1 MMPHI
6 VIYRHQLFQPSEVFI
21 TRQSGALK
29 SFTPVYCGRTCH
41 GEPPTGRQVLT
52 LPRSRP
58 WVYAAQALFRNQK
71 TLIEKLRPFNPVLI
85 HAQFGVEGVYALPM
99 AKALKVPLITTF
111 RGFDATYTTA
121 SLLTAGKVSWIN
133 YVLYR
138 SELARRGDL
147 FLCVSEFLR
156 AKIIER
162 GFPADRSVTHYT
174 GIDVEA
180 IEPRYERDSSVILH
194 VARLVEKKGTRYL
207 LQAFARVRQAVPDA
221 QLVIIGDGPLRHELE
236 SMAFRLGIAGSVTFL
251 GTQPNPV
258 VMRWMHTARI
268 FCLPSVT
275 AHSGDAEG
283 LPTSHQEAGA
293 AGIPVVATRHS
304 GNPELIFDGVNGYL
318 VPEKDPV
325 ALAER
330 LVQLLKDPGRCRS
343 MGLAGRREIEE
354 RFNIRKQNRRL
365 EELYLGLLNRP

>member
-21 TRQSGALK
+21 TRQSGALN
-29 SFTPVYCGRTCH
+29 SFTPVYCGRTSH
-41 GEPPTGRQVLT
+41 GAPPESREVLT
-52 LPRSRP
+52 LPKSQP
-58 WVYAAQALFRNQK
+58 WVYLTQALFRNQK
-71 TLIEKLRPFNPVLI
+71 TLVDRLRPFNPVLI

-99 AKALKVPLITTF
+99 AQALKIPLVTTF

-121 SLLTAGKVSWIN
+121 ALLTAGKVSWIN
-133 YVLYR
+133 YALHR
-138 SELARRGDL
+138 SELARSGDL
-147 FLCVSEFLR
+147 FLCVSDFLR
-156 AKIIER
+156 DQVLKR
-162 GFPADRSVTHYT
+162 GFPADRTVTHYT

-180 IEPRYERDSSVILH
+180 IEPHYERDSSAILH

-207 LQAFARVRQAVPDA
+207 LQAFVRVRQAVPA
-221 QLVIIGDGPLRHELE
+221 AELVIIGDGPLRRELE
-236 SMAFRLGIAGSVTFL
+236 SLAERLGIAGRVKFL

-258 VMRWMHTARI
+258 VMQWMHEARI

-293 AGIPVVATRHS
+293 AGLPIVATRHS
-304 GNPELIFDGVNGYL
+304 GNPELIRDGVNGYL
-318 VPEKDPV
+318 VPEKDTQ
-325 ALAER
+325 ALAGR
-330 LVQLLKDPGRCRS
+330 LIELLKDPERCRS
-343 MGLAGRREIEE
+343 MGLAGRREIEA

-365 EELYLGLLNRP
+365 EELYLGLLNRS

>member
-1 MMPHI
+1 MQPNI
-6 VIYRHQLFQPSEVFI
+6 IIYRHQLFRPSEVFI
-21 TRQSGALK
+21 TRQSGSLNA
-29 SFTPVYCGRTCH
+29 FTPVYCGRTRH
-41 GEPPTGRQVLT
+41 GEPPAGRQVLT
-52 LPRSRP
+52 LARSRP
-58 WVYAAQALFRNQK
+58 WTFLTQALFRNQR
-71 TLIEKLRPFNPVLI
+71 TLIERLRQLHPVLI

-99 AKALKVPLITTF
+99 AQALKVPLVTTF
-111 RGFDATYTTA
+111 RGFDATYTTLA
-121 SLLTAGKVSWIN
+121 LLTAGKASWIN

-147 FLCVSEFLR
+147 FLCVSDFLR
-156 AKIIER
+156 DKVVER
-162 GFPADRSVTHYT
+162 GFPAEKTITHYT

-180 IEPRYERDSSVILH
+180 IEPRYERESLTILH

-221 QLVIIGDGPLRHELE
+221 QLVIVGDGPLRRELE
-236 SMAFRLGIAGSVTFL
+236 GMASVLGIAGGVKFL

-258 VMRWMHTARI
+258 VMQWMRTARV

-275 AHSGDAEG
+275 ARSGDAEG

-293 AGIPVVATRHS
+293 AGIPIVATWHS
-304 GNPELIFDGVNGYL
+304 GNAELVRDGVNGYL
-318 VPEKDPV
+318 VPERDTQ

-330 LVQLLKDPGRCRS
+330 LILLIKEPERCRH
-343 MGLAGRREIEE
+343 MGMAGRREIEE

-365 EELYLGLLNRP
+365 EELYLELLNRR

>member
-1 MMPHI
+1 M
-6 VIYRHQLFQPSEVFI
+6 
-21 TRQSGALK
+21 

-41 GEPPTGRQVLT
+41 GEPPAGREILT
-52 LPRSRP
+52 LSKSHP
-58 WVYAAQALFRNQK
+58 WIFLTQVLFRNQK
-71 TLIEKLRPFNPVLI
+71 NLIDRLRPFNPALI

-99 AKALKVPLITTF
+99 AQALKTPLVTTF
-111 RGFDATYTTA
+111 RGFDATYTTTA
-121 SLLTAGKVSWIN
+121 LLTAGKVSWIN
-133 YVLYR
+133 YVFYR
-138 SELARRGDL
+138 SALARRGDL

-156 AKIIER
+156 GKVLEQ
-162 GFPADRSVTHYT
+162 GFPAEKTITHYT

-180 IEPRYERDSSVILH
+180 IEPRYERASLIILH

-207 LQAFARVRQAVPDA
+207 LQAFVRVRQTVPNA

-236 SMAFRLGIAGSVTFL
+236 NLAFSLGIADSVKFL

-258 VMRWMHTARI
+258 VMQWMHSARI

-293 AGIPVVATRHS
+293 AGIPIVATWHS
-304 GNPELIFDGVNGYL
+304 GNPELISDGVNGYL
-318 VPEKDPV
+318 VPEKDPA

-330 LVQLLKDPGRCRS
+330 LVQLLKDPERCRS

-365 EELYLGLLNRP
+365 EELYLGLLNRS

>member
-1 MMPHI
+1 MQPSI
-6 VIYRHQLFQPSEVFI
+6 IIYRHQLFRPSEVFI
-21 TRQSGALK
+21 TRQSGSLA
-29 SFTPVYCGRTCH
+29 SFTPVYCGRTSH
-41 GEPPTGRQVLT
+41 GAPPENREVLT
-52 LPRSRP
+52 LSSSKP
-58 WVYAAQALFRNQK
+58 WSFLSQALFRNQRS
-71 TLIEKLRPFNPVLI
+71 LIERLRPFNPVLI

-99 AKALKVPLITTF
+99 AQALKVPLVTTF
-111 RGFDATYTTA
+111 RGFDATYTTLA
-121 SLLTAGKVSWIN
+121 LLTAGKVSWIN

-156 AKIIER
+156 GKVVER
-162 GFPADRSVTHYT
+162 GFPAEKTITHYT

-180 IEPRYERDSSVILH
+180 IEPRYDRDSSVILH

-207 LQAFARVRQAVPDA
+207 LQAFVRVRQAVPDA
-221 QLVIIGDGPLRHELE
+221 QMVIIGDGPLRHELE
-236 SMAFRLGIAGSVTFL
+236 GMAVRLGIAEGVKFL

-258 VMRWMHTARI
+258 VMEWMRTARI

-293 AGIPVVATRHS
+293 AGIPIVATWHS
-304 GNPELIFDGVNGYL
+304 GNPELIRDGVNGYL
-318 VPEKDPV
+318 VPEKDTQ

-330 LVQLLKDPGRCRS
+330 LILLLKEPERCRH
-343 MGLAGRREIEE
+343 MGMAGRLEIEE

-365 EELYLGLLNRP
+365 EELYLGLLHRQ

>member
-1 MMPHI
+1 MNPTI
-6 VIYRHQLFQPSEVFI
+6 VIYRHQLFRPSEVFI
-21 TRQSGALK
+21 TRQSGSLK
-29 SFTPVYCGRTCH
+29 SFTPVYCGRTRH
-41 GEPPTGRQVLT
+41 GEAPEGREVLMLSRAQPWSFLTQV
-52 LPRSRP
+52 
-58 WVYAAQALFRNQK
+58 LFRNQK
-71 TLIEKLRPFNPVLI
+71 TLIEKLRPLGPVLI

-99 AKALKVPLITTF
+99 AQALKIPLITTF
-111 RGFDATYTTA
+111 RGFDATYSTLA
-121 SLLTAGKVSWIN
+121 LLTAGKVSWIN

-138 SELARRGDL
+138 SELARHGNL

-156 AKIIER
+156 RKVLER
-162 GFPADRSVTHYT
+162 GFPADRTITHYT

-180 IEPRYERDSSVILH
+180 IEPRYERESLTILH

-207 LQAFARVRQAVPDA
+207 LKAFVRVRQAVPNA
-221 QLVIIGDGPLRHELE
+221 QLVIIGDGPLRRELE
-236 SMAFRLGIAGSVTFL
+236 DMASSLGIADSVTFL

-258 VMRWMHTARI
+258 VMQWMHTARI

-293 AGIPVVATRHS
+293 AGIPIVATWHS
-304 GNPELIFDGVNGYL
+304 GNPELISDSVNGYL
-318 VPEKDPV
+318 VPEKDPA

-330 LVQLLKDPGRCRS
+330 LIQLLTDPERCRF
-343 MGLAGRREIEE
+343 MGMAGRREIEE

>member
-1 MMPHI
+1 MQPNI
-6 VIYRHQLFQPSEVFI
+6 IIYRHQLFRPSEVFI
-21 TRQSGALK
+21 TRQSGSLDA
-29 SFTPVYCGRTCH
+29 FTPVYCGRTLH
-41 GEPPTGRQVLT
+41 GEPPEGRQVLT
-52 LPRSRP
+52 LARSRP
-58 WVYAAQALFRNQK
+58 WTFLTQALFREQRP
-71 TLIEKLRPFNPVLI
+71 LIESLRPFNPVLI

-99 AKALKVPLITTF
+99 AKALNIPLVTTF

-121 SLLTAGKVSWIN
+121 ALLTAGKVSWIN
-133 YVLYR
+133 YVLFR

-156 AKIIER
+156 RKVIER
-162 GFPADRSVTHYT
+162 GFPAEKTLTHYT
-174 GIDVEA
+174 GIDVEE
-180 IEPRYERDSSVILH
+180 IEPCYQRESLTILH

-207 LQAFARVRQAVPDA
+207 LQAFVRVRQAVPNA
-221 QLVIIGDGPLRHELE
+221 GLVIIGDGPLRRELE
-236 SMAFRLGIAGSVTFL
+236 NMAFNLGISGSVQFL

-258 VMRWMHTARI
+258 VMQWMRTARI

-293 AGIPVVATRHS
+293 AGIPIVATWHS
-304 GNPELIFDGVNGYL
+304 GNPELISDGVNGYL
-318 VPEKDPV
+318 VPEKDTQ

-330 LVQLLKDPGRCRS
+330 LIQLLTNPERCRS